1 VYHLVKDKSK
11 ILIQADKEILLSKNE
26 TTISRTDIDG
36 NILYYNRP
44 FAKISGYKKSELLY
58 APHSILRHP
67 DMPKAIFYIIWQT
80 LLSGRS
86 THAIIKNF
94 TKDGNYYWLLIEFI
108 VQKDNQNSIVSF
120 LSHGKQAP
128 QYAIDTIKPI
138 YKDLLKIE
146 KEHNMEKSIKHLS
159 SFLNKNNYA
168 TYNDYI
174 CRISKRKQR
183 GFFSNLIF

>member
-1 VYHLVKDKSK
+1 MYHLVTDKTK
-11 ILIQADKEILLSKNE
+11 ILIRANREIILPKDE

-36 NILYYNRP
+36 TILYYNNT
-44 FAKISGYKKSELLY
+44 FVNISGYKKSELLY

-86 THAIIKNF
+86 TYAIIKNF
-94 TKDGNYYWLLIEFI
+94 TKNGNYYWLLIKFI
-108 VQKDNQNSIVSF
+108 VQKDNQNNIVSF

-128 QYAIDTIKPI
+128 KQAIKIIEPI

-146 KEHNMEKSIKHLS
+146 KENNMENSIQYLS

-174 CRISKRKQR
+174 CRISKKEKRS
-183 GFFSNLIF
+183 FLYNLIF

>member
-1 VYHLVKDKSK
+1 MYHLVTDKNK
-11 ILIQADKEILLSKNE
+11 ISIQADKEIILSKNE
-26 TTISRTDIDG
+26 IAVSRTDING
-36 NILYYNRP
+36 NILYYNHT
-44 FAKISGYKKSELLY
+44 FAKISGYKNSELLY

-67 DMPKAIFYIIWQT
+67 NMPKAIFYIIWQT

-94 TKDGNYYWLLIEFI
+94 TKDGKYYWLLIEFI

-120 LSHGKQAP
+120 LSRGKQAP
-128 QYAIDTIKPI
+128 KRAIKIIEPI

-146 KEHNMEKSIKHLS
+146 RDNNMENSIKYLS
-159 SFLNKNNYA
+159 YFLNKNNYA

-174 CRISKRKQR
+174 CRISKKEKKS
-183 GFFSNLIF
+183 FLSNLRF

>member
-11 ILIQADKEILLSKNE
+11 ILIQSDKEILLSKNE

-36 NILYYNRP
+36 TILYYNRT
-44 FAKISGYKKSELLY
+44 FAKMSGYKKSELLY

-128 QYAIDTIKPI
+128 KYTIDVIEPI

-146 KEHNMEKSIKHLS
+146 REYDMEKSIKYLS
-159 SFLNKNNYA
+159 SFLNQNNYA

-174 CRISKRKQR
+174 CRISEREKR
-183 GFFSNLIF
+183 GFFSNLKL

>member
-1 VYHLVKDKSK
+1 VYHLVTNKTG
-11 ILIQADKEILLSKNE
+11 ILIRAKKEIILSKDE
-26 TTISRTDIDG
+26 TTTSRTDIDG
-36 NILYYNRP
+36 NILYYNST

-94 TKDGNYYWLLIEFI
+94 TKDGNYYWLGIEFI
-108 VQKDNQNSIVSF
+108 VQKDNQNNIVSF
-120 LSHGKQAP
+120 LSHGKQAS
-128 QYAIDTIKPI
+128 QYAIDTIEPI
-138 YKDLLKIE
+138 YKNLLKIE

-159 SFLNKNNYA
+159 SFLNNNNYA

-174 CRISKRKQR
+174 CRILKERKR